1 MQTNTNHKYKKD
13 ITMNNSAQKQ
23 AILDADNAKGDV
35 IDLLAPLVCDKSR
48 FTVENKSVRLN
59 VRNPITVE
67 GHVSTDFDDLRI
79 DFCMH
84 YNEARDDFYGTVLI
98 MHFGIHRNED
108 GEMDVKPNWEPLDY
122 FTIEDTSWAPIET
135 LKGIANHI
143 LYALDM
149 VKVYKQ
155 TATQLAALRTTYGI
169 AKDN

>member
-1 MQTNTNHKYKKD
+1 MQTNTNHTYKKD
-13 ITMNNSAQKQ
+13 IPMNNSAQKQ

-48 FTVENKSVRLN
+48 FTVENKSVQLN

-67 GHVSTDFDDLRI
+67 GYVSTDFEDLRI
-79 DFCMH
+79 DFGMH

-98 MHFGIHRNED
+98 MHFGIHHDDYGELGTEPTWDPLEYFYTED
-108 GEMDVKPNWEPLDY
+108 S
-122 FTIEDTSWAPIET
+122 SWAPIET

-149 VKVYKQ
+149 AKVYKQ
-155 TATQLAALRTTYGI
+155 TAKQLADLRKTYGI
-169 AKDN
+169 AKDD

>member
-1 MQTNTNHKYKKD
+1 MRTNTNHTYKKE
-13 ITMNNSAQKQ
+13 IPMNNSAQKQ

-48 FTVENKSVRLN
+48 FTVESKSVRLN

-67 GHVSTDFDDLRI
+67 GYVSTDFDDMRI
-79 DFCMH
+79 DFCMS
-84 YNEARDDFYGTVLI
+84 YNESRDDFYGTVLI
-98 MHFGIHRNED
+98 MHLYKDGNE
-108 GEMDVKPNWEPLDY
+108 GSTPTWETLDY
-122 FTIEDTSWAPIET
+122 FIVENVSWSPIDT

-155 TATQLAALRTTYGI
+155 TEKQLADLRKTYGI
-169 AKDN
+169 YQHN

>member
-1 MQTNTNHKYKKD
+1 
-13 ITMNNSAQKQ
+13 MNNTAQKQ

-67 GHVSTDFDDLRI
+67 GYVSTDFEDLRI
-79 DFCMH
+79 DFCMS

-98 MHFGIHRNED
+98 LHHDIHHD
-108 GEMDVKPNWEPLDY
+108 DYGELDTEPTWAILDY
-122 FTIEDTSWAPIET
+122 FYTEDSSWAPVET

-149 VKVYKQ
+149 AKVYKQ
-155 TATQLAALRTTYGI
+155 TATQLAALRKTYGI

>member
-1 MQTNTNHKYKKD
+1 
-13 ITMNNSAQKQ
+13 MNNSAQKQ

-67 GHVSTDFDDLRI
+67 GYVSTDFEDLRI

-84 YNEARDDFYGTVLI
+84 YNEARDDFYGTVLVK
-98 MHFGIHRNED
+98 HFANHGDED
-108 GEMDVKPNWEPLDY
+108 GNLDTNKTWGILEY
-122 FTIEDTSWAPIET
+122 FYGEYTSLGPIET

-155 TATQLAALRTTYGI
+155 TAEQLADLRKTYGI
-169 AKDN
+169 PNIPKKE

>member
-1 MQTNTNHKYKKD
+1 MQTNTNHIYKKD

-67 GHVSTDFDDLRI
+67 GHVSTDFEDMRI

-84 YNEARDDFYGTVLI
+84 YNEARDDFYGTVLL
-98 MHFGIHRNED
+98 MHFGVHRNED

>member
-1 MQTNTNHKYKKD
+1 MTKNTQY
-13 ITMNNSAQKQ
+13 TTKQ

-67 GHVSTDFDDLRI
+67 GYISTDFDDMRI
-79 DFCMH
+79 EFGMS
-84 YNEARDDFYGTVLI
+84 YNEARDDFYGTVLV
-98 MHFGIHRNED
+98 MQYANHSDED
-108 GEMDVKPNWEPLDY
+108 GNLDTDKTWGILEY
-122 FTIEDTSWAPIET
+122 FYREDSSWAPIET

-155 TATQLAALRTTYGI
+155 TAKQLTDLRKTYGI
-169 AKDN
+169 DQDN

>member
-1 MQTNTNHKYKKD
+1 
-13 ITMNNSAQKQ
+13 MNNSAQKQ

-67 GHVSTDFDDLRI
+67 GYVSTDFEDLRI

-84 YNEARDDFYGTVLI
+84 YNEARDDFYGTVLVK
-98 MHFGIHRNED
+98 HFANHGDED
-108 GEMDVKPNWEPLDY
+108 GNLDTNKTWGILEY
-122 FTIEDTSWAPIET
+122 FYGEYTSWGPIET

-155 TATQLAALRTTYGI
+155 TAEQLADLRKTYGI
-169 AKDN
+169 PQHS

>member
-1 MQTNTNHKYKKD
+1 
-13 ITMNNSAQKQ
+13 MNNSAHKQ

-67 GHVSTDFDDLRI
+67 GYVSTDFDDLRI
-79 DFCMH
+79 DFCMS

-98 MHFGIHRNED
+98 MHLYKDGNE
-108 GEMDVKPNWEPLDY
+108 GSTPTWETLDY
-122 FTIEDTSWAPIET
+122 FTVENVSWSPIDT

-155 TATQLAALRTTYGI
+155 TAKQLADLRKTYGI
-169 AKDN
+169 YQHN

>member
-1 MQTNTNHKYKKD
+1 
-13 ITMNNSAQKQ
+13 MNNSAKKH

-48 FTVENKSVRLN
+48 FTVENKSVQLN

-67 GHVSTDFDDLRI
+67 GYVSTDFEDLRI
-79 DFCMH
+79 DFGMH
-84 YNEARDDFYGTVLI
+84 YNEARDDFYGTVLV
-98 MHFGIHRNED
+98 MHFGIHRNEY

-122 FTIEDTSWAPIET
+122 FYTEDSSWAPIET

-149 VKVYKQ
+149 AKVYKQ
-155 TATQLAALRTTYGI
+155 TAKQLADLRKTYSI
-169 AKDN
+169 AKED

>member
-1 MQTNTNHKYKKD
+1 
-13 ITMNNSAQKQ
+13 MNNSAQKQ

-48 FTVENKSVRLN
+48 FTVESKSVRLN

-67 GHVSTDFDDLRI
+67 GYVSTDFDDMRI
-79 DFCMH
+79 DFCMS
-84 YNEARDDFYGTVLI
+84 YNESRDDFYGTVLI
-98 MHFGIHRNED
+98 MHLYKDGNE
-108 GEMDVKPNWEPLDY
+108 GSTPTWETLDY
-122 FTIEDTSWAPIET
+122 FIVENVSWSPIDT

-155 TATQLAALRTTYGI
+155 TEKQLADLRKTYGI
-169 AKDN
+169 YQHN

>member
-1 MQTNTNHKYKKD
+1 
-13 ITMNNSAQKQ
+13 MNNSAQKQ

-48 FTVENKSVRLN
+48 FTIENKSVRLN

-67 GHVSTDFDDLRI
+67 GYVSTDFDDMRI

-84 YNEARDDFYGTVLI
+84 YNEARDDFYGTVLIMHFYGTVLI

-122 FTIEDTSWAPIET
+122 FYTEDASWAPIEK

-155 TATQLAALRTTYGI
+155 TEKQLADLRKTYGI
-169 AKDN
+169 AKDD

>member
-1 MQTNTNHKYKKD
+1 
-13 ITMNNSAQKQ
+13 
-23 AILDADNAKGDV
+23 
-35 IDLLAPLVCDKSR
+35 
-48 FTVENKSVRLN
+48 
-59 VRNPITVE
+59 
-67 GHVSTDFDDLRI
+67 
-79 DFCMH
+79 
-84 YNEARDDFYGTVLI
+84 VLI

-122 FTIEDTSWAPIET
+122 FHTEDSSWAPIET

>member
-1 MQTNTNHKYKKD
+1 MSNYTT
-13 ITMNNSAQKQ
+13 KQ
-23 AILDADNAKGDV
+23 AILDADNNKGDV

-67 GHVSTDFDDLRI
+67 GYVSTDFEDMRI
-79 DFCMH
+79 DFSMS
-84 YNEARDDFYGTVLI
+84 YNEARNDFSGTVLV
-98 MHFGIHRNED
+98 MQHGIHRDED
-108 GEMDVKPNWEPLDY
+108 GEMDKTPSWGILDY
-122 FTIEDTSWAPIET
+122 FGLEATSWCPVET

-155 TATQLAALRTTYGI
+155 TVAQLDGLKKTYGI
-169 AKDN
+169 DV